1 MPIRP
6 PLPWLIAFLIVT
18 SIAMTVAASFADKR
32 AAAGAAALFVTVIA
46 ASALA
51 TSAPLWRQELAGR
64 VAESDVQGALSAG
77 VLLAMLAYAWCG
89 VTMLSIYLGASLRW
103 QHGWQY
109 GSAMLLIALG
119 HAIYLKQLEE
129 PGVGEARSRVLQ
141 NAAKLAAGHAIL
153 VAIGLIWL
161 IASGK
166 VASLK
171 GDWAANQIFVAGGFA
186 IICISMIIV
195 KTYSALSRP

>member
-1 MPIRP
+1 MAIRP
-6 PLPWLIAFLIVT
+6 PLPWLITLLIAT
-18 SIAMTVAASFADKR
+18 SIAMTVSAGFADKR
-32 AAAGAAALFVTVIA
+32 ASAGAAALFVAAIA

-51 TSAPLWRQELAGR
+51 TCAPIWRRDHVDRAAQ
-64 VAESDVQGALSAG
+64 SDVRGALSAG
-77 VLLAMLAYAWCG
+77 VLLALVAYAWCG
-89 VTMLSIYLGASLRW
+89 VTMLAIYLGTGVRW

-119 HAIYLKQLEE
+119 HWMYFSHLSEMPE
-129 PGVGEARSRVLQ
+129 GDARTRAFQ
-141 NAAKLAAGHAIL
+141 TAAKLAAVHAITIA
-153 VAIGLIWL
+153 VGLIWL

-186 IICISMIIV
+186 IICISMVIV
-195 KTYSALSRP
+195 KAHAALTRS